1 MFNRAPGVLAFLG
14 ALALGACQTTPTA
27 QSGLLTSYEGAAAPG
42 QSLRAVVSQRRDDRA
57 SDAIESVIIEPAVMT
72 PDAGQA
78 FSEAERRQLLREV
91 DRQVCFE
98 ISERFTLAPAVEP
111 GVAVVRVF
119 VVGLKPTGPIGSAAS
134 AAAGFFNPVP
144 IIDVRAPWAL
154 GGLAIESELLAP
166 GTGVQVAFVT
176 WGRDATVVGTD
187 SPSLSRLGDAL
198 QFAEPMA
205 DAVADAFASEAR
217 PERKIEDPDPC
228 AQYGPRLNLA
238 RTAGGVVVGIVT
250 GLYVPE
256 IEQPGPPK

>member
-1 MFNRAPGVLAFLG
+1 M
-14 ALALGACQTTPTA
+14 
-27 QSGLLTSYEGAAAPG
+27 
-42 QSLRAVVSQRRDDRA
+42 
-57 SDAIESVIIEPAVMT
+57 
-72 PDAGQA
+72 
-78 FSEAERRQLLREV
+78 
-91 DRQVCFE
+91 
-98 ISERFTLAPAVEP
+98 
-111 GVAVVRVF
+111 
-119 VVGLKPTGPIGSAAS
+119 
-134 AAAGFFNPVP
+134 
-144 IIDVRAPWAL
+144 
-154 GGLAIESELLAP
+154 
-166 GTGVQVAFVT
+166 T